1 MVLLC
6 LKQRQLVTESQ
17 EAPTKSAMNK
27 QIDTCYPLL
36 WNFNKMKARANCYK
50 SKDPTSNDLNTLTPE
65 MATCQCLGQC
75 PYTSTEDTVLDGG
88 FCKYDPDSQ
97 MPNMEDL
104 SAVGFKLLFD
114 TTKKDVR
121 SDGVFEWVNSQQ
133 GFDKYAL
140 EKMDKVLPFVD
151 SKKKNDEIAKKLL
164 LPPKLCRQLTEDR
177 RI

>member
-1 MVLLC
+1 
-6 LKQRQLVTESQ
+6 
-17 EAPTKSAMNK
+17 
-27 QIDTCYPLL
+27 
-36 WNFNKMKARANCYK
+36 
-50 SKDPTSNDLNTLTPE
+50 

-104 SAVGFKLLFD
+104 SAVGFRLIFD
-114 TTKKDVR
+114 TTAKDVR
-121 SDGVFEWVNSQQ
+121 SDDVFHWVNSQQ

-151 SKKKNDEIAKKLL
+151 SKKKNDEIAEKELL
-164 LPPKLCRQLTEDR
+164 SSKLCKQLTKD
-177 RI
+177 